1 MWLPRQ
7 DVARFA
13 RLGVVLALSA
23 LLAGCFQPLYGEHSV
38 TGGAGVSDSLKGV
51 AVKIDAPNGTIE
63 SRLAVEVT
71 NSLLFGFQGGG
82 GGSAP
87 THRLDVKLSST
98 NLSVIVDVNS
108 GRPDM
113 QEFALDASY
122 ALTELATGKVVLRG
136 QTFSRVS
143 YDIPGQQ
150 QRFARAR
157 GQRDAE
163 NRAAKVIADQIQSRI
178 ASYFVNGA

>member
-1 MWLPRQ
+1 MWSPKPLAKPL
-7 DVARFA
+7 A
-13 RLGVVLALSA
+13 RLGAVFAMTI
-23 LLAGCFQPLYGEHSV
+23 LLAGCFQPLYGEHTTV
-38 TGGAGVSDSLKGV
+38 GGPAVADALQGVDV
-51 AVKIDAPNGTIE
+51 VIDAPNGSIE
-63 SRLAVEVT
+63 SRLAVEVR
-71 NSLLFGFQGGG
+71 NGLLFGFTGGG
-82 GGSAP
+82 GGHAP
-87 THRLDVKLSST
+87 THKLDVRLTAT
-98 NLSVIVDVNS
+98 NQSVIVDVNS

-113 QEFALDASY
+113 QNFGLDATY
-122 ALTELATGKVVLRG
+122 TLTELATGKVVLRS

-163 NRAAKVIADQIQSRI
+163 NRAAKVIADQIQSRL

>member
-1 MWLPRQ
+1 MWSPEPLAKP
-7 DVARFA
+7 FA
-13 RLGVVLALSA
+13 RLGAILAMAVLLT
-23 LLAGCFQPLYGEHSV
+23 GCFQPLYGEHSTV
-38 TGGAGVSDSLKGV
+38 GGPAVADALQGVD
-51 AVKIDAPNGTIE
+51 VKIDAPNGTVE
-63 SRLAVEVT
+63 SRLSVEVR
-71 NSLLFGFQGGG
+71 NALLFGFTGGG
-82 GGSAP
+82 GGHSP
-87 THRLDVKLSST
+87 THKLDVRLSAS
-98 NLSVIVDVNS
+98 NQSVIVDVNS

-163 NRAAKVIADQIQSRI
+163 NRAAKVIADQIQSRL